1 MQGIDNNKRLTILG
15 SETRLKILCSPS
27 ILIQRGVSKK
37 MSESVVELTDANF
50 DTEALK
56 ADKPVLVDF
65 WAPWCGPCRMV
76 GPIIEELAG
85 SYAGKVKVGKLNT
98 DNNPIVA
105 SKYGIRSIPTILL
118 LKNGEVVGNLMGA
131 VPKNEFE
138 KMIDQHLN

>member
-1 MQGIDNNKRLTILG
+1 
-15 SETRLKILCSPS
+15 
-27 ILIQRGVSKK
+27 

-65 WAPWCGPCRMV
+65 WAPWCGPCRTV

-85 SYAGKVKVGKLNT
+85 SYVGKVKVGKLNT
-98 DNNPIVA
+98 DHNPIIA
-105 SKYGIRSIPTILL
+105 SKYAIRSIPTILL

-131 VPKNEFE
+131 VPKSEFE
-138 KMIDQHLN
+138 KMINQHLE

>member
-1 MQGIDNNKRLTILG
+1 
-15 SETRLKILCSPS
+15 
-27 ILIQRGVSKK
+27 

-85 SYAGKVKVGKLNT
+85 SYVGKVKVGKLNT
-98 DNNPIVA
+98 DHNPIIA

-131 VPKNEFE
+131 VPKSEFE
-138 KMIDQHLN
+138 KMINQHLQ